1 MWLAQGLALSAAVV
15 PSALAEAKAV
25 RLHRAGTYYEPAVSE
40 PTYPETSG
48 PIVGVY
54 ALASAYTIRD
64 RFQGFEHPAA
74 RGWIRRPELRRGFR
88 AWLQHDAGELRLA
101 SGPAP
106 GGHARH
112 RQPNRSHLRRGSGPS
127 PAGYVESSAASPGVP
142 TYRGSGFV
150 EALPLGG
157 DSLLTLPAGALFTD
171 AQRRSFDGA
180 GYSQGMAFE
189 SGTGRVFVSGEA
201 AMFSAQIAVG
211 GMQVLQARPQST
223 VPAEHPALVRRP
235 ALKTSIPG
243 VNFAL
248 PV

>member
-1 MWLAQGLALSAAVV
+1 MWLAQGLALSAALVL
-15 PSALAEAKAV
+15 SALAEA
-25 RLHRAGTYYEPAVSE
+25 RAQPVSMEPDPYYEPAVSE

-88 AWLQHDAGELRLA
+88 AWLQHDAGELRMA

-112 RQPNRSHLRRGSGPS
+112 RQPKRSHLRRGSGPS

-142 TYRGSGFV
+142 TYTGGFV
-150 EALPLGG
+150 GALPLGG
-157 DSLLTLPAGALFTD
+157 DPSSRYRQERSSQTRSVARSTTRGT
-171 AQRRSFDGA
+171 RRGWRSSRA
-180 GYSQGMAFE
+180 PVASSYPERPRCSPLR
-189 SGTGRVFVSGEA
+189 SP
-201 AMFSAQIAVG
+201 SAECRCC
-211 GMQVLQARPQST
+211 RPTTINS
-223 VPAEHPALVRRP
+223 
-235 ALKTSIPG
+235 SC
-243 VNFAL
+243 
-248 PV
+248 